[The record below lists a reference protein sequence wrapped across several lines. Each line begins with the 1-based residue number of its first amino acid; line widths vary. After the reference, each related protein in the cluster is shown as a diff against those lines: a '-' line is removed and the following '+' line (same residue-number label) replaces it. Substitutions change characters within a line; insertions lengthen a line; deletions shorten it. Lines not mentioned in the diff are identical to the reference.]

1 MRLPRYLLTR
11 DLTAIWGHWSEF
23 RYISLASSILAK
35 LTEKLFVQDV
45 RALMAPKAPPLAVAT
60 AVSRLGTPSVRSN
73 AVKDS
78 KHAAPKE
85 SSRAEKS
92 GKDKPVAKKGLKK
105 KTKTTKLSEKG
116 VVPAADDDLAALE
129 EDLAEE
135 EFATDTVEYDGDR
148 YRRDT
153 TDDAEPSGGLPM
165 VEAPAAA
172 APVES
177 VNTVVTE
184 AVLTDVSAPAAAA
197 DSDET
202 ALLKARVD
210 ALFESMDTD
219 GSGEISR
226 KELAAKL
233 RADGQIE
240 SLLGIADASTVP
252 EVVHVM
258 RILDKMGTDQD
269 GDTYITRE
277 ELQTM
282 HSYITPKITREE
294 LVAGLLADREVAVK
308 LAAERVEAARRHILQ
323 EQYAATV
330 VQSAARGHVTRAGLG
345 RRKANVP
352 ELTTFVAKFAHDM
365 VAEML
370 ERAFVKVTGLGG
382 MDEAKAAAAAAEDPA
397 AEEPVA
403 VPAPEGPASEEPA
416 ETEPAPAGTVPVELV
431 AEAEAADT
439 PAATAEVVEEPP
451 EQNVELS

>member
-1 MRLPRYLLTR
+1 
-11 DLTAIWGHWSEF
+11 
-23 RYISLASSILAK
+23 
-35 LTEKLFVQDV
+35 
-45 RALMAPKAPPLAVAT
+45 MAPKAPPLAVAT

-85 SSRAEKS
+85 SSRAEKT

-135 EFATDTVEYDGDR
+135 EFAPDTVEYDGDR
-148 YRRDT
+148 YRRDS

-165 VEAPAAA
+165 AEAPAAA
-172 APVES
+172 ES
-177 VNTVVTE
+177 ADTVVTE

-197 DSDET
+197 DADET
-202 ALLKARVD
+202 ALLKSRVD
-210 ALFESMDTD
+210 ALFDSMDTD

-258 RILDKMGTDQD
+258 RILDQMGTDQD

-294 LVAGLLADREVAVK
+294 LVAGLLADREVAVR

-330 VQSAARGHVTRAGLG
+330 VQSAARGYVTRAGLG
-345 RRKANVP
+345 RRKTNVP
-352 ELTTFVAKFAHDM
+352 ELAAFVAKLAHDM

-370 ERAFVKVTGLGG
+370 ETAFVKVTGLGG
-382 MDEAKAAAAAAEDPA
+382 MEEAKAAAAAAEEPA
-397 AEEPVA
+397 A
-403 VPAPEGPASEEPA
+403 VPQPATEGPASEEPA
-416 ETEPAPAGTVPVELV
+416 ETEPAPAETEPAELV
-431 AEAEAADT
+431 AEAEAAQA
-439 PAATAEVVEEPP
+439 PAATAEVVVLEEPP
-451 EQNVELS
+451 EDAEAEAGEPKVAEEPPDQNIELS

>member
-1 MRLPRYLLTR
+1 
-11 DLTAIWGHWSEF
+11 
-23 RYISLASSILAK
+23 
-35 LTEKLFVQDV
+35 
-45 RALMAPKAPPLAVAT
+45 MAPKAPPLAVAT

-73 AVKDS
+73 AVRDS

-85 SSRAEKS
+85 SSRAEKT

-135 EFATDTVEYDGDR
+135 EFAPDTVEYDGDR
-148 YRRDT
+148 YRRDS

-177 VNTVVTE
+177 ANTVVTE

-197 DSDET
+197 DADET

-345 RRKANVP
+345 RRKTNVP
-352 ELTTFVAKFAHDM
+352 ELAAFVAKLAHDM

-370 ERAFVKVTGLGG
+370 ETAFVKVTGLGG
-382 MDEAKAAAAAAEDPA
+382 MEEAKAAAAAAEEPA
-397 AEEPVA
+397 A
-403 VPAPEGPASEEPA
+403 VPQPATEGPASEEPA
-416 ETEPAPAGTVPVELV
+416 ETEPAPAETEPAELV
-431 AEAEAADT
+431 AEAEAAQA
-439 PAATAEVVEEPP
+439 PAATAEVVVLEEPP
-451 EQNVELS
+451 EDAGAEAGEPKVAEEPPDQNIELS

>member
-1 MRLPRYLLTR
+1 
-11 DLTAIWGHWSEF
+11 
-23 RYISLASSILAK
+23 
-35 LTEKLFVQDV
+35 
-45 RALMAPKAPPLAVAT
+45 MAPKAPPLAVAT

-105 KTKTTKLSEKG
+105 KTTTKTTKLSEKG

-135 EFATDTVEYDGDR
+135 EFAPDTVEYDGDR
-148 YRRDT
+148 YRRDS

-165 VEAPAAA
+165 VEALAAA

-177 VNTVVTE
+177 ANTVVTE

-269 GDTYITRE
+269 GDTYIARE

-352 ELTTFVAKFAHDM
+352 ELTTFVAKLAHDM

-370 ERAFVKVTGLGG
+370 ETAFVKVTGLGG
-382 MDEAKAAAAAAEDPA
+382 VDEAKAAAAAEDPA

-431 AEAEAADT
+431 AEAEAADA

>member
-1 MRLPRYLLTR
+1 M
-11 DLTAIWGHWSEF
+11 
-23 RYISLASSILAK
+23 
-35 LTEKLFVQDV
+35 
-45 RALMAPKAPPLAVAT
+45 MAPKAPPLAVAT

-73 AVKDS
+73 AVRDS

-85 SSRAEKS
+85 SSRAEKT

-135 EFATDTVEYDGDR
+135 EFAPDTVEYDGDR
-148 YRRDT
+148 YRRDS

-165 VEAPAAA
+165 AEAPAAA
-172 APVES
+172 ES
-177 VNTVVTE
+177 ADTVVTE

-197 DSDET
+197 DADET
-202 ALLKARVD
+202 ALLKSRVD
-210 ALFESMDTD
+210 ALFDSMDTD

-258 RILDKMGTDQD
+258 RILDKMETDKS
-269 GDTYITRE
+269 GDTTILPQ
-277 ELQTM
+277 ELQAM

-294 LVAGLLADREVAVK
+294 LVAGLLADREGAVQ

-330 VQSAARGHVTRAGLG
+330 VQSAARGYVTRAGLG
-345 RRKANVP
+345 RRKTNVP
-352 ELTTFVAKFAHDM
+352 ELAAFVAKLAHDM

-370 ERAFVKVTGLGG
+370 ETAFVKVTGLGG
-382 MDEAKAAAAAAEDPA
+382 MEEAKAAAAAAEEPA
-397 AEEPVA
+397 A
-403 VPAPEGPASEEPA
+403 VPQPATEGPASEEPA
-416 ETEPAPAGTVPVELV
+416 ETEPAPAETEPAELV
-431 AEAEAADT
+431 AEAEAAQA
-439 PAATAEVVEEPP
+439 PAATAEVVVLEEPP
-451 EQNVELS
+451 DQNIELS

>member
-1 MRLPRYLLTR
+1 
-11 DLTAIWGHWSEF
+11 
-23 RYISLASSILAK
+23 
-35 LTEKLFVQDV
+35 
-45 RALMAPKAPPLAVAT
+45 MAPKAPPLAVAT

-73 AVKDS
+73 AVRDS

-85 SSRAEKS
+85 SSRAEKT

-135 EFATDTVEYDGDR
+135 EFAPDTVEYDGDR
-148 YRRDT
+148 YRRDS

-165 VEAPAAA
+165 AEAPAAA
-172 APVES
+172 ES
-177 VNTVVTE
+177 ADAVVTE

-197 DSDET
+197 DADET
-202 ALLKARVD
+202 ALLKSRVD

-258 RILDKMGTDQD
+258 RILDQMGTDQD

-294 LVAGLLADREVAVK
+294 LVAGLLADREVAVR

-330 VQSAARGHVTRAGLG
+330 VQSAARGRVTRAGLG
-345 RRKANVP
+345 RRKTNVP
-352 ELTTFVAKFAHDM
+352 ELAAFVAKLAHDM

-370 ERAFVKVTGLGG
+370 ETAFVKVTGLGG
-382 MDEAKAAAAAAEDPA
+382 MEEAKAAAAAAEEPA
-397 AEEPVA
+397 A
-403 VPAPEGPASEEPA
+403 VPQPATEGPASEEPA
-416 ETEPAPAGTVPVELV
+416 ETEPAPAETEPAELV
-431 AEAEAADT
+431 AEAEAAQA
-439 PAATAEVVEEPP
+439 PAATAEVVVLEEPP
-451 EQNVELS
+451 EDAEAEAGEPKVAEEPPDQNIELS

>member
-1 MRLPRYLLTR
+1 M
-11 DLTAIWGHWSEF
+11 
-23 RYISLASSILAK
+23 
-35 LTEKLFVQDV
+35 
-45 RALMAPKAPPLAVAT
+45 MAPKAPPLAVAT

-73 AVKDS
+73 AVRDS

-85 SSRAEKS
+85 SSRAEKT

-105 KTKTTKLSEKG
+105 KTTTKTTKLSEKG

-135 EFATDTVEYDGDR
+135 EFAPDTVEYDGDR
-148 YRRDT
+148 YRRDS

-165 VEAPAAA
+165 VEALAAA

-177 VNTVVTE
+177 ANTVVTE

-258 RILDKMGTDQD
+258 RILDQMGTDQD

-294 LVAGLLADREVAVK
+294 LVAGLLADREVAVQ

-330 VQSAARGHVTRAGLG
+330 VQSAARGYVTRAGLG
-345 RRKANVP
+345 RRKTNVP
-352 ELTTFVAKFAHDM
+352 ELAAFVAKLAHDM

-370 ERAFVKVTGLGG
+370 ETAFVKVTGLGG
-382 MDEAKAAAAAAEDPA
+382 MEEAKAAAAAAEEPA
-397 AEEPVA
+397 A
-403 VPAPEGPASEEPA
+403 VPQPATEGPASEEPA
-416 ETEPAPAGTVPVELV
+416 ETEPAPAETEPAELV
-431 AEAEAADT
+431 AEAEAAQA
-439 PAATAEVVEEPP
+439 PAATAEVVVLEEPP
-451 EQNVELS
+451 DQNIELS

>member
-1 MRLPRYLLTR
+1 
-11 DLTAIWGHWSEF
+11 
-23 RYISLASSILAK
+23 
-35 LTEKLFVQDV
+35 
-45 RALMAPKAPPLAVAT
+45 MAPKAPPLAVAT

-73 AVKDS
+73 AVRDS

-85 SSRAEKS
+85 SSRAEKT

-135 EFATDTVEYDGDR
+135 EFAPDTVEYDGDR
-148 YRRDT
+148 YRRDS

-165 VEAPAAA
+165 AEAPAAA
-172 APVES
+172 ES
-177 VNTVVTE
+177 ADTVVTE

-197 DSDET
+197 DADET
-202 ALLKARVD
+202 ALLKSRVD

-258 RILDKMGTDQD
+258 RILDQMGTDQD

-294 LVAGLLADREVAVK
+294 LVAGLLADREVAVR

-345 RRKANVP
+345 RRKTNVP
-352 ELTTFVAKFAHDM
+352 ELAAFVAKLAHDM

-370 ERAFVKVTGLGG
+370 ETAFVKVTGLGG
-382 MDEAKAAAAAAEDPA
+382 MEEAKAAAAAAEEPA
-397 AEEPVA
+397 A
-403 VPAPEGPASEEPA
+403 VPQPATEGPASEEPA
-416 ETEPAPAGTVPVELV
+416 ETEPAPAETEPAELV
-431 AEAEAADT
+431 AEAEAADA

>member
-1 MRLPRYLLTR
+1 
-11 DLTAIWGHWSEF
+11 
-23 RYISLASSILAK
+23 
-35 LTEKLFVQDV
+35 
-45 RALMAPKAPPLAVAT
+45 MAPKAPPLAVAT

-73 AVKDS
+73 AVRDS

-85 SSRAEKS
+85 SSRAEKT

-135 EFATDTVEYDGDR
+135 EFAPDTVEYDGDR
-148 YRRDT
+148 YRRDS

-165 VEAPAAA
+165 AEAPAAA
-172 APVES
+172 ES
-177 VNTVVTE
+177 ADTVVTE

-197 DSDET
+197 DADET
-202 ALLKARVD
+202 ALLKSRVD
-210 ALFESMDTD
+210 ALFDSMDTD

-258 RILDKMGTDQD
+258 RILDQMGTDQD

-294 LVAGLLADREVAVK
+294 LVAGLLADREVAVQ

-330 VQSAARGHVTRAGLG
+330 VQSAARGYVTRAGLG
-345 RRKANVP
+345 RRKTNVP
-352 ELTTFVAKFAHDM
+352 ELAAFVAKLAHDM

-370 ERAFVKVTGLGG
+370 ETAFVKVTGLGG
-382 MDEAKAAAAAAEDPA
+382 MEEAKAAAAAAEEPA
-397 AEEPVA
+397 A
-403 VPAPEGPASEEPA
+403 VPQPATEGPASEEPA
-416 ETEPAPAGTVPVELV
+416 ETEPAPAETEPAELV
-431 AEAEAADT
+431 AEAEAAQA
-439 PAATAEVVEEPP
+439 PAATAEVVVLEEPP
-451 EQNVELS
+451 DQNIELS